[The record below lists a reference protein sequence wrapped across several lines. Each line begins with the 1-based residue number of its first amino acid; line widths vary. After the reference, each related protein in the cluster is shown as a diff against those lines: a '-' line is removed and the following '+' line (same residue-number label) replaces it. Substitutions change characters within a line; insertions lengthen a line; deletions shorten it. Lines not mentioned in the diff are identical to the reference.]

1 MLMFNTYT
9 WNLYLDAGGKDFV
22 DFLKKNYSKNIS
34 PVYVEKIAN
43 LHQSFCPSRKI
54 NDLLKEELSDSVEVL
69 NQDYY
74 FFEDRK
80 YTIDRAMKYLY
91 NLFIKEN
98 EGSEKITFD
107 DFSSSLAYYTT
118 LLSYEL
124 PDLFIPYYFKYN
136 FNILEKIFV
145 EFNISLPEIPKKSDY
160 KARFFYYGE
169 ICKSLSDFREENY
182 LSPYELIAFLYDFAP
197 KYVGGI
203 DSYIIKDLPAPNA
216 CYLIGSS
223 KDDMFLSNEV
233 DNITPWQCS
242 PDIKAGD
249 NVLMYV
255 KYPISAIDSIWTS
268 VSIGFIDPFFY
279 YYRCTYISNPRKIK
293 KLTLSELKEDEIFK
307 NLPIVRKNMQGLN
320 GVELLPSAFNHLLEI
335 RKLDIPR
342 LEYFIMGNEMEIARE
357 KDVENKLIK
366 PFLKRLAYSDS
377 DYIQQLY
384 IKVGNNN
391 HLLIPDFVINPS
403 LKSSSESCDIIIE
416 AKFSI
421 GSKRELENARI
432 QVRSYAKILS
442 AKYALVSSKES
453 IWVFSFRDDYKKVI
467 ISFTWSDLED
477 EDNFYKIY
485 KLIAKDWI

>member
-1 MLMFNTYT
+1 MFNTYT
-9 WNLYLDAGGKDFV
+9 RNLYLDAGGKDLVEF
-22 DFLKKNYSKNIS
+22 FEENYSKELS
-34 PVYVEKIAN
+34 SAYTEKISN
-43 LHQSFCPSRKI
+43 LHKSFCPSRKI
-54 NDLLKEELSDSVEVL
+54 NDLLIEELSDSLEFL

-74 FFEDRK
+74 FFEDRNYPIDKALK
-80 YTIDRAMKYLY
+80 YIYK
-91 NLFIKEN
+91 LFIKDN
-98 EGSEKITFD
+98 DGSEKFVFD
-107 DFSSSLAYYTT
+107 DFSSSLAYYST
-118 LLSYEL
+118 LLSYER
-124 PDLFIPYYFKYN
+124 PDLFTPYYFKYN
-136 FNILEKIFV
+136 FNILEKIFI
-145 EFNISLPEIPKKSDY
+145 EFDIRLPEIPHKSDY
-160 KARFFYYGE
+160 RGRFFYYGE
-169 ICKSLSDFREENY
+169 ICKSLLDFRKKNF
-182 LSPYELIAFLYDFAP
+182 LNPYELIAFLYDFAP

-203 DSYIIKDLPAPNA
+203 DSYIIKNLPAPNA
-216 CYLIGSS
+216 AYLIGAS
-223 KDDMFLSNEV
+223 KDDIFLSDDI

-249 NVLMYV
+249 KVLMYV

-279 YYRCTYISNPRKIK
+279 YYRCTYISNPRKIN
-293 KLTLSELKEDEIFK
+293 KLTLNELKEDEIFK

-320 GVELLPSAFNHLLEI
+320 GVELLPSAYNHLIDI
-335 RKLDIPR
+335 RNLDLDK
-342 LEYFIMGNEMEIARE
+342 LEYLSINDNQDLSRE
-357 KDVENKLIK
+357 KDVEDKLIK
-366 PFLKRLAYSDS
+366 PFLIRLGYDDT

-453 IWVFSFRDDYKKVI
+453 IWVFSFHDDYKKYL

-485 KLIAKDWI
+485 KLIGKDWV